1 VPLQIASLINLELL
15 ADFFNK
21 ILPAADIEIAYI
33 YECRL

>member
-21 ILPAADIEIAYI
+21 IGPSRHFAAAQQFG
-33 YECRL
+33 RF